1 MDNFIVRLSGITTLL
16 NPIMTF
22 LLLLSAVFFL
32 LHMKEQVDKVESYFR
47 SIALSLQRISDRMS
61 DNNNQGG

>member
-22 LLLLSAVFFL
+22 LLLISAVFFL
-32 LHMKEQVDKVESYFR
+32 LHMKEQVDRVEAYAR
-47 SIALSLQRISDRMS
+47 SIALSLQRMADRMS
-61 DNNNQGG
+61 NKD

>member
-1 MDNFIVRLSGITTLL
+1 LL

-32 LHMKEQVDKVESYFR
+32 LHLKEQLDKVESYVR
-47 SIALSLQRISDRMS
+47 SIALTLQRISDQMS
-61 DNNNQGG
+61 NKE

>member
-32 LHMKEQVDKVESYFR
+32 LHLKEQLDKVESYVR
-47 SIALSLQRISDRMS
+47 SIALTLQRISDQMS
-61 DNNNQGG
+61 NKE

>member
-22 LLLLSAVFFL
+22 LLLISAVFFL
-32 LHMKEQVDKVESYFR
+32 LHMKEQVDRVEAYFR
-47 SIALSLQRISDRMS
+47 SMALSLQRMADRMS
-61 DNNNQGG
+61 NKD